1 MPNLGAARYT
11 THFGKNEGKFALSP
25 PRSGGSWADRFEGMR
40 MSFRTIAMTTL
51 AASALT
57 ACASGSGDDSAPIRA
72 LLSADALM
80 FVAFDADSDLSITNA
95 ESEAGIAREFARADA
110 NSDGSLQPIEF
121 ANWSNQVLG
130 GSQIGPYRLDF
141 DRNVDNV
148 ITREEFDNELRA
160 RFTTYDSD
168 ENGALARG
176 EFVRLVGQARQ
187 RRPARQIAPPIG
199 SAGPGG

>member
-1 MPNLGAARYT
+1 
-11 THFGKNEGKFALSP
+11 
-25 PRSGGSWADRFEGMR
+25 
-40 MSFRTIAMTTL
+40 MSFRTL
-51 AASALT
+51 AAMACAAAALT
-57 ACASGSGDDSAPIRA
+57 ACASGRGDDRTAPIRA

-80 FVAFDADSDLSITNA
+80 FVSFDGDGDLNVSQS
-95 ESEAGIAREFARADA
+95 ESEAGIGREFARADS

-121 ANWSNQVLG
+121 SGWSNQVLG

-160 RFTTYDSD
+160 RFAQYDSD
-168 ENGALARG
+168 ENNAVTRA

-187 RRPARQIAPPIG
+187 PGPRRRQIAPPIG
-199 SAGPGG
+199 GAGPNG